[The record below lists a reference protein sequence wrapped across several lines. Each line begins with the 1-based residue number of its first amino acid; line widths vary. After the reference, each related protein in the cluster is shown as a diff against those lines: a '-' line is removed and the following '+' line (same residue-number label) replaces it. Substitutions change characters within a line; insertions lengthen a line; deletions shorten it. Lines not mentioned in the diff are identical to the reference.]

1 MVTVACPW
9 CEEDVALAFAD
20 LARDAAFDC
29 PCCATS
35 VSLVDEVAEPFGLA
49 A

>member
-9 CEEDVALAFAD
+9 CEEDVAVTIAD
-20 LARDAAFDC
+20 LARKATFHC

-35 VSLVDEVAEPFGLA
+35 VSLVDDVTEGLELA